1 MIKNKTLTLSDS
13 IYYSFISFISVV
25 GRDYI
30 LELPLGN
37 CFQTL
42 TDAN

>member
-13 IYYSFISFISVV
+13 IYYSFISCSVV